1 MKKII
6 SIIISAV
13 MCISCLEFMPEVFP
27 NVSIHASAT
36 ITDSGICGENLRWV
50 FSEGVLTISGIGEME
65 NYLVLF
71 YYHPWKYYE
80 SLIESVIIEKGVTSI
95 GEQIS
100 LFMCNFAKK

>member
-13 MCISCLEFMPEVFP
+13 LCIGCLGFMPETFP
-27 NVSIHASAT
+27 KVSVHASAT

-65 NYLVLF
+65 NYYKFF
-71 YYHPWKYYE
+71 YDQPWKYY
-80 SLIESVIIEKGVTSI
+80 
-95 GEQIS
+95 
-100 LFMCNFAKK
+100 